1 MMLFY
6 LISRPSLDL
15 SHQSPPSDLS
25 PWFLLVWSR
34 AVVSLCRTV
43 WSVTSGSSRRAGV
56 QCSRWDVYPENRSLG
71 SALRTDWAFY
81 LTTT

>member
-43 WSVTSGSSRRAGV
+43 WSVTSGSSKERVCSAAGGMFT
-56 QCSRWDVYPENRSLG
+56 QKIGALG
-71 SALRTDWAFY
+71 L
-81 LTTT
+81 L